1 MHRTFLVLLLFV
13 ASICPK
19 RVQAQSVIPQPREI
33 TMGEGFF
40 TIKPNTPVELD
51 FEGEEARQFKAYIR
65 QTLGLKVFK
74 GKVISKVPAIRLNLL
89 RIKEPSCYGRTFPE
103 YYTLDV
109 TPKRITIMSHTT
121 TGLFYALQTLRQ
133 LMVDGNK
140 VACAKVNDQPRFP
153 YRGMMLDC
161 SRHFFTPQFIKKQL
175 DAMAYF
181 KLNRFHWHLT
191 DGGGWRLEVK
201 KYPKLIEETAYR
213 TQNDWTKWWREHDR
227 RYCHANDSG
236 AYGGYYTQEEV
247 RDLVAYAA
255 KRHITIIP
263 EIEMPGH
270 SNEVFAAYPNLTCEG
285 KAYTSP
291 DFCPGN
297 DSVFTFL
304 EGVLTEVMQ
313 LFPSQYIHIGGDEA
327 WQEKWKTCPKCQ
339 QRMKDE
345 GLKDTHEL
353 QAYFIMRIEKF
364 LNAHGRK
371 LLGWDEIMQGRLAPN
386 AAVMSW
392 TGEEAGLKA
401 AKTGH
406 HVVMTPGAYCYL
418 DMYQDVPFTQPKA
431 MGGYVPLEKAYSYEP
446 IAHKESADTLEK
458 FIDGV
463 QGNLWT
469 EEVPTPEHAEY
480 MLYPRM
486 LAIAE
491 VGWARNR
498 PSYDNFRNRAIQA
511 LDRMKAM
518 GYNFFD
524 LRNER
529 GRREESLT
537 PITHLALGK
546 PVTYLSRYTEK
557 YRGTGDGTLTDGRR
571 GDWVFKGDRWQGF
584 IGGECMD
591 AVIDLGAETELHE
604 VSADFLQSMGVDI
617 AFPDSVELLVSADGQ
632 NYTSLQR
639 RYVERHDKREYFIEP
654 FTWKGTAK
662 ARYVR
667 LRAKQGAE
675 GGWVFCDEIKVW

>member
-1 MHRTFLVLLLFV
+1 MHKTFLALLLIA
-13 ASICPK
+13 ASLCPK
-19 RVQAQSVIPQPREI
+19 LAKAQNVIPQPREI
-33 TMGEGFF
+33 NMGKGFF
-40 TIKPNTPVELD
+40 TITPSTPVEMN
-51 FEGEEARQFKAYIR
+51 FEGNEARLFKDYIG

-74 GKVISKVPAIRLNLL
+74 GAKISKTPAMRLNWMRVKQL
-89 RIKEPSCYGRTFPE
+89 PGNPRTSAE
-103 YYTLDV
+103 AYQLDV
-109 TPKRITIMSHTT
+109 TPKRITITAHTT
-121 TGLFYALQTLRQ
+121 NGLFYGLQTLRQ
-133 LMVDGNK
+133 LTTEGNK
-140 VACAKVNDQPRFP
+140 VACAVVNDEPRFP

-175 DAMAYF
+175 DATAYF

-213 TQNDWTKWWREHDR
+213 TQNDWTKWWRENDR
-227 RYCHANDSG
+227 RHCLATDSG
-236 AYGGYYTQEEV
+236 AYGGYYTQEQV
-247 RDLVAYAA
+247 RDIVQYAA

-270 SNEVFAAYPNLTCEG
+270 SNEVFVAYPNLTCSG
-285 KAYTSP
+285 KAYTGS

-304 EGVLTEVMQ
+304 ENVLTEVMQ

-327 WQEKWKTCPKCQ
+327 SQVLWKTCPKCQ
-339 QRMKDE
+339 KRMQDE

-353 QAYFIMRIEKF
+353 QAYFVMRIEKF

-401 AKTGH
+401 AKAGH

-418 DMYQDVPFTQPKA
+418 DMYQDVPFSQPKA
-431 MGGYVPLEKAYSYEP
+431 MGGFVPLEKVYAYEP
-446 IAHKESADTLEK
+446 IANKEAADTLERYV
-458 FIDGV
+458 DGV

-480 MLYPRM
+480 MLYPR
-486 LAIAE
+486 LFAIAE
-491 VGWARNR
+491 VGWTRNK
-498 PSYDNFRNRAIQA
+498 PSYDNFRNRALLA
-511 LDRMKAM
+511 VDRLRSW
-518 GYNFFD
+518 GYHPFD
-524 LRNER
+524 LKSEHGPRQ
-529 GRREESLT
+529 ESLS
-537 PITHLALGK
+537 PVQHLALGK
-546 PVTYLSRYTEK
+546 PVVYRSRYEEK
-557 YRGTGDGTLTDGRR
+557 YRGAGDGTLTDGLR
-571 GDWVFKGDRWQGF
+571 GNWVFKGERWQGF
-584 IGGECMD
+584 IGGEYMD
-591 AVIDLGAETELHE
+591 AVVDLGAETDIKE
-604 VSADFLQSMGVDI
+604 VSADFMQSLGVDI
-617 AFPDSVELLVSADGQ
+617 VFPDSVELLLSSDGQ
-632 NYTSLQR
+632 NFTSLQR
-639 RYVERHDKREYFIEP
+639 HDMPQRDKREYFIQP
-654 FTWKGTAK
+654 FTWKGSAK

-667 LRAKQGAE
+667 LHAKQGAA